1 MGRALASR
9 LAIYH
14 PSGQFNL
21 VNNPFGKDVA
31 NLELFR
37 ALAAHGGF
45 DQVSFLSQASIS
57 DADLRQGLLGDAPG
71 GAALTTA
78 SLLAQGRVAEAGV
91 MLRGTPALADIA
103 WLRRRAVGDRAY
115 SLMGLVHTL
124 APPALRQDMATAAIS
139 PVQAWDALIC
149 TSPSVQEALNRMFD
163 EWADFLGDRFGG
175 TRNPKPRLP
184 LIPLGVDQPA
194 IQARAD
200 RPEVRSQLR
209 QELGLGQDDILVL
222 WLGRLSF
229 FEKAAPQ
236 PMFRAVQEAAQAG
249 GAKVAFAMVGWF
261 PNGDQD
267 RARYQQA
274 AQAYAPGVAVHFLDG
289 NDQGRVG
296 SFWAAS
302 DIFLSLVDNIQE
314 TFGITPVE
322 AMAAGLP
329 VVVSD
334 WDGYR
339 YTVQDGQ
346 QGFLI
351 PTLGGPPASAGIA
364 AAERHVLAMDTY
376 QLYVGAL
383 AQHTAVHV
391 GRAAQAIAALIAS
404 PDLRRRMGEA
414 GRARVRELF
423 DWPVVARQYAAL
435 ADELSAIRLAA
446 PADATRGGLNPVK
459 GDPHRDFAGFASE
472 VQSLETLLNVR
483 PGVTAADLDRALG
496 LELDRFASSWRCS
509 GQECATVLEVLG
521 VAQRPVRDILLAF
534 PIERRRPVQMGLMW
548 MCKLG
553 MLDWLAPAGDESATA

>member
-1 MGRALASR
+1 MASR

-45 DQVSFLSQASIS
+45 DQVSFLSQATIT
-57 DADLRQGLLGDAPG
+57 DADLRKGLLGDAPG
-71 GAALTTA
+71 GAALTTG
-78 SLLAQGRVAEAGV
+78 SLMAQGLVAQSGV
-91 MLRGTPALADIA
+91 MLRGTPALSDIS

-115 SLMGLVHTL
+115 SLIGLVHTL
-124 APPALRQDMATAAIS
+124 APPALRAEMATALTS
-139 PVQAWDALIC
+139 PIQPWDALIC
-149 TSPSVQEALNRMFD
+149 TSPSVQDALHRMFD
-163 EWADFLGDRFGG
+163 EWSGFLADRFGG
-175 TRNPKPRLP
+175 AANPKPYLP

-200 RPEVRSQLR
+200 RPQVRAQLR
-209 QELGLGQDDILVL
+209 EELAVGEDDILVL

-236 PMFRAVQEAAQAG
+236 PMFRAIEEAARTAG
-249 GAKVAFAMVGWF
+249 VKVHFAMVGWF

-267 RARYQQA
+267 RVRYQAA
-274 AQAYAPGVAVHFLDG
+274 AQAYAPSVTVHFLDG

-296 SFWAAS
+296 SFWAGA
-302 DIFLSLVDNIQE
+302 DIFISLVDNIQE

-339 YTVQDGQ
+339 YTVQDGE

-351 PTLGGPPASAGIA
+351 PTLGGPPGGVSVSAT
-364 AAERHVLAMDTY
+364 ERHVLGLDSY
-376 QLYVGAL
+376 QLYVGGL

-391 GRAAQAIAALIAS
+391 GRAADAIAALIAS
-404 PDLRRRMGEA
+404 PELRRKMGAA
-414 GRARVRELF
+414 GRQRVREVF

-435 ADELSAIRLAA
+435 ADELTAIREAS
-446 PADATRGGLNPVK
+446 PPDTTQGRFNPVK
-459 GDPHRDFAGFASE
+459 GDPNRDFGGFPTG
-472 VQSLETLLNVR
+472 VQGLETLLHVR
-483 PGVTAADLDRALG
+483 PGVTTADIDRAMG
-496 LELDRFASSWRCS
+496 LELDRFAGSWRCT
-509 GQECATVLEVLG
+509 GPECAQVLDILG
-521 VAQRPVRDILLAF
+521 PESRSVKDVLLAF
-534 PIERRRPVQMGLMW
+534 PTERRRAVQMGLMW

-553 MLDWLAPAGDESATA
+553 MLDWL

>member
-1 MGRALASR
+1 MGPLASR

-45 DQVSFLSQASIS
+45 DQVTFLSQASIT
-57 DADLRQGLLGDAPG
+57 DADLRKGLLGDAPG
-71 GAALTTA
+71 GAALTTN
-78 SLLAQGRVAEAGV
+78 SLLAQGVVAQSGV
-91 MLRGTPALADIA
+91 MLRGTPALSDIS

-124 APPALRQDMATAAIS
+124 APPALRNDMATAVTS
-139 PVQAWDALIC
+139 PIQPWDALIC
-149 TSPSVQEALNRMFD
+149 TSPSVQDALNQMFD
-163 EWADFLGDRFGG
+163 EWSGFLADRFGG
-175 TRNPKPRLP
+175 AKNPKPYLP

-200 RPEVRSQLR
+200 RPQVRAR
-209 QELGLGQDDILVL
+209 VREELAIGEADILVL

-236 PMFRAVQEAAQAG
+236 PMFRAIEEAAQASG
-249 GAKVAFAMVGWF
+249 VKVHFAMVGWF

-267 RARYQQA
+267 RARYQAA
-274 AQAYAPGVAVHFLDG
+274 AQAYAPSVTVHFLDG

-296 SFWAAS
+296 SFWAGS
-302 DIFLSLVDNIQE
+302 DIFISLVDNIQE

-339 YTVQDGQ
+339 YTVQDGE

-351 PTLGGPPASAGIA
+351 PTLGAAAGGVSVG
-364 AAERHVLAMDTY
+364 AAERHVLGLDSY
-376 QLYVGAL
+376 QLYVGGL

-391 GRAAQAIAALIAS
+391 GRAAAAIAALIAS

-414 GRARVRELF
+414 GRRRVREVF

-435 ADELSAIRLAA
+435 AAELTAIREASPPDVTQGRFN
-446 PADATRGGLNPVK
+446 PAK
-459 GDPHRDFAGFASE
+459 GDPNRDFAGFATD
-472 VQSLETLLNVR
+472 VQSIDTLLRVR
-483 PGVTAADLDRALG
+483 PGVSQADIDRAQG
-496 LELDRFASSWRCS
+496 LDLDRFASNWRCTA
-509 GQECATVLEVLG
+509 QECGAVLTALG
-521 VAQRPVRDILLAF
+521 AETRSVKDILLTF
-534 PIERRRPVQMGLMW
+534 PVERRRAVQMGLMW

-553 MLDWLAPAGDESATA
+553 MLDWL

>member
-1 MGRALASR
+1 VGRALASR

-45 DQVSFLSQASIS
+45 DQVSFLSQANIS
-57 DADLRQGLLGDAPG
+57 DAALRRGLLGEAPG

-91 MLRGTPALADIA
+91 MLRGTPALSDIA

-139 PVQAWDALIC
+139 PIQAWDALIC
-149 TSPSVQEALNRMFD
+149 TSPSVQDALNRMFD
-163 EWADFLGDRFGG
+163 EWAEFLGDRFGG
-175 TRNPKPRLP
+175 AKNPKPRLP
-184 LIPLGVDQPA
+184 LIPLGVDQAA

-200 RPEVRSQLR
+200 RPEVRAQLR
-209 QELGLGQDDILVL
+209 QELGLAEDDILVL

-236 PMFRAVQEAAQAG
+236 PMFRAVQEAAQAA

-274 AQAYAPGVAVHFLDG
+274 AQAYAPDVAVHFLDG

-302 DIFLSLVDNIQE
+302 DIFISLVDNIQE

-351 PTLGGPPASAGIA
+351 PTLGGPSASLGIA
-364 AAERHVLAMDTY
+364 AAERHVLGLESY

-391 GRAAQAIAALIAS
+391 GRAAEAIAALIAS

-414 GRARVRELF
+414 GRQRVREMF

-435 ADELSAIRLAA
+435 ADELTALRLAA
-446 PADATRGGLNPVK
+446 PEDATRGGLNPVK

-472 VQSLETLLNVR
+472 VQTLETLLCVR
-483 PGVTAADLDRALG
+483 PGVTGADIDRAMG

-509 GQECATVLEVLG
+509 AEECAAVLTALG
-521 VAQRPVRDILLAF
+521 TAQRTVKDILLTF
-534 PIERRRPVQMGLMW
+534 PPERRRAVQMGLMW

-553 MLDWLAPAGDESATA
+553 MLDWLAPDERVTA

>member
-1 MGRALASR
+1 MASR

-45 DQVSFLSQASIS
+45 DQVSFLSQANIS
-57 DADLRQGLLGDAPG
+57 GADLRKGLLGDAPG
-71 GAALTTA
+71 GADLTA
-78 SLLAQGRVAEAGV
+78 GSLLAQGAVAQSGTL
-91 MLRGTPALADIA
+91 LRGTPALSDIS

-124 APPALRQDMATAAIS
+124 APPALRADMATAVTS
-139 PVQAWDALIC
+139 PIQPWDALIC
-149 TSPSVQEALNRMFD
+149 TSPSVQDALTRMFED
-163 EWADFLGDRFGG
+163 WSGFLADRFGG
-175 TRNPKPRLP
+175 TRNPRPYLP

-194 IQARAD
+194 IQARAE
-200 RPEVRSQLR
+200 RPEVRARLR
-209 QELGLGQDDILVL
+209 EELAVGETDILVL

-236 PMFRAVQEAAQAG
+236 PMFRAIEEAAQASG
-249 GAKVAFAMVGWF
+249 VKVHFAMVGWF

-267 RARYQQA
+267 RVRYQA
-274 AQAYAPGVAVHFLDG
+274 AAEAYAPSVAVHFLDG

-302 DIFLSLVDNIQE
+302 DIFISLVDNIQE

-339 YTVQDGQ
+339 YTVQDGE

-351 PTLGGPPASAGIA
+351 PTLGGPPGGASVG
-364 AAERHVLAMDTY
+364 AAERHILGLDAY

-391 GRAAQAIAALIAS
+391 GRAAEAIAALIAS

-414 GRARVRELF
+414 GRKRVREVF
-423 DWPVVARQYAAL
+423 DWPVVARQYAGL
-435 ADELSAIRLAA
+435 ADELTAIREAS
-446 PADATRGGLNPVK
+446 PPDATQGRFNPVK
-459 GDPHRDFAGFASE
+459 GDPNRDFAGFPNQ
-472 VQSLETLLNVR
+472 VQDLETLLHVR
-483 PGVTAADLDRALG
+483 SGVTSADVDRAMG
-496 LELDRFASSWRCS
+496 LDLDRFASSWRCT
-509 GQECATVLEVLG
+509 GPECAQVLEILG
-521 VAQRPVRDILLAF
+521 TETRSVREVLLAF
-534 PIERRRPVQMGLMW
+534 PVERRRLVQMGLMW

-553 MLDWLAPAGDESATA
+553 MLDWL

>member
-1 MGRALASR
+1 MASR

-45 DQVSFLSQASIS
+45 DQVSFLSQANIS
-57 DADLRQGLLGDAPG
+57 GADLRKGLLGDAPG
-71 GAALTTA
+71 GATLTTG
-78 SLLAQGRVAEAGV
+78 SLLAQGAVAQSGTL
-91 MLRGTPALADIA
+91 LRGTPALSDIS

-124 APPALRQDMATAAIS
+124 APPALRADMATAVTS
-139 PVQAWDALIC
+139 PIQPWDALIC
-149 TSPSVQEALNRMFD
+149 TSPSVQDALNRMFD
-163 EWADFLGDRFGG
+163 EYSGFLAERFGG
-175 TRNPKPRLP
+175 TENPKPYLP

-200 RPEVRSQLR
+200 RPEVRARLR
-209 QELGLGQDDILVL
+209 EELAIGEADILVL

-236 PMFRAVQEAAQAG
+236 PMFRAIEEAAQASG
-249 GAKVAFAMVGWF
+249 VKVHFAMVGWF

-267 RARYQQA
+267 RVRYQA
-274 AQAYAPGVAVHFLDG
+274 AAEAYAPSVAVHFLDG

-302 DIFLSLVDNIQE
+302 DIFISLVDNIQE

-339 YTVQDGQ
+339 YTVQDGE

-351 PTLGGPPASAGIA
+351 PTLGGPPGGPSVG
-364 AAERHVLAMDTY
+364 AAERHILGLEAY
-376 QLYVGAL
+376 QLYVGGL

-391 GRAAQAIAALIAS
+391 GRAAEAIAALIAS

-414 GRARVRELF
+414 GRKRVREVF
-423 DWPVVARQYAAL
+423 DWPVVARQYAGL
-435 ADELSAIRLAA
+435 AEELAAIREAS
-446 PADATRGGLNPVK
+446 PPDNTQGRFNPVK
-459 GDPHRDFAGFASE
+459 GDPNRDFAGFPNQ
-472 VQSLETLLNVR
+472 VQDLDTLLHVR
-483 PGVTAADLDRALG
+483 SGVTSADVERAMGLD
-496 LELDRFASSWRCS
+496 LDRFAGSWRCS
-509 GQECATVLEVLG
+509 GPECAQVLEILG
-521 VAQRPVRDILLAF
+521 TETRSVRDVLLAF
-534 PIERRRPVQMGLMW
+534 PVELRRLVQMGLMW

-553 MLDWLAPAGDESATA
+553 MLDWL

>member
-1 MGRALASR
+1 MASR

-45 DQVSFLSQASIS
+45 DQVSFLSQANIS
-57 DADLRQGLLGDAPG
+57 GADLRKGLLGDAPG
-71 GAALTTA
+71 GATLTTG
-78 SLLAQGRVAEAGV
+78 SLLAQGAVAQSGTL
-91 MLRGTPALADIA
+91 LRGTPALSDIS

-124 APPALRQDMATAAIS
+124 APPALRADMAMAVTS
-139 PVQAWDALIC
+139 PIQPWDALIC
-149 TSPSVQEALNRMFD
+149 TSPSVQDALNRMFD
-163 EWADFLGDRFGG
+163 DWSGFLADRFGG
-175 TRNPKPRLP
+175 AKNPKPYLP

-200 RPEVRSQLR
+200 RPEVRAKLR
-209 QELGLGQDDILVL
+209 EELAIGEADVLVL

-236 PMFRAVQEAAQAG
+236 PMFRAIEEAAQASG
-249 GAKVAFAMVGWF
+249 VKVHFAMLGWF

-267 RARYQQA
+267 RLRYQA
-274 AQAYAPGVAVHFLDG
+274 AADAYAPSVAVHFLDG

-302 DIFLSLVDNIQE
+302 DIFISLVDNIQE

-351 PTLGGPPASAGIA
+351 PTLGGPPGGASVG
-364 AAERHVLAMDTY
+364 AAERHALGMESY

-391 GRAAQAIAALIAS
+391 GRAAEAIAALIAS

-414 GRARVRELF
+414 GRKRVREMF
-423 DWPVVARQYAAL
+423 DWPVVARQYAGL
-435 ADELSAIRLAA
+435 ADELTAIREAS
-446 PADATRGGLNPVK
+446 PPDATQGRLNPVK
-459 GDPHRDFAGFASE
+459 GDPNRDFAGFPNQ
-472 VQSLETLLNVR
+472 VQDLETLLHVR
-483 PGVTAADLDRALG
+483 PGVTTADVDRAMG
-496 LELDRFASSWRCS
+496 LDLDRFASSWRCT
-509 GQECATVLEVLG
+509 GPECWQVLDILGAQTRSVKEV
-521 VAQRPVRDILLAF
+521 LLAF
-534 PIERRRPVQMGLMW
+534 PVERRRPVQMGLMW

-553 MLDWLAPAGDESATA
+553 MLDWLEGA

>member
-1 MGRALASR
+1 MASR

-45 DQVSFLSQASIS
+45 DQVSFLSQANIS
-57 DADLRQGLLGDAPG
+57 GADLRKGLLGDAPG
-71 GAALTTA
+71 GAALTTG
-78 SLLAQGRVAEAGV
+78 SLLAQGVVAQSGTL
-91 MLRGTPALADIA
+91 LRGTPALSDIS

-124 APPALRQDMATAAIS
+124 APPALRADMATAVTS
-139 PVQAWDALIC
+139 PIQPWDALIC
-149 TSPSVQEALNRMFD
+149 TSLSVQDALNRMFD
-163 EWADFLGDRFGG
+163 EYSGFLAERFGG
-175 TRNPKPRLP
+175 TKNPKPYLP

-200 RPEVRSQLR
+200 RPEVRARLR
-209 QELGLGQDDILVL
+209 EELAIGEADILVL

-236 PMFRAVQEAAQAG
+236 PMFRAIEGAAQASG
-249 GAKVAFAMVGWF
+249 VKVHFAMVGWF

-267 RARYQQA
+267 RVRYQA
-274 AQAYAPGVAVHFLDG
+274 AADAYAPSVAVHFLDG

-302 DIFLSLVDNIQE
+302 DIFISLVDNIQE

-339 YTVQDGQ
+339 FTVQDGE

-351 PTLGGPPASAGIA
+351 PTLGGPPGGPSVG
-364 AAERHVLAMDTY
+364 AAERHILGLDAY

-391 GRAAQAIAALIAS
+391 GRAAEAIAALIAS
-404 PDLRRRMGEA
+404 CDLRRRMGEA
-414 GRARVRELF
+414 GRKRVREVF
-423 DWPVVARQYAAL
+423 DWPVVARQYAGL
-435 ADELSAIRLAA
+435 ADELTAIREAS
-446 PADATRGGLNPVK
+446 PTDSTKGRFNPVK
-459 GDPHRDFAGFASE
+459 GDPNSDFAGFPNQ
-472 VQSLETLLNVR
+472 VQGLETLLHVR
-483 PGVTAADLDRALG
+483 SGVTSADVDRAMG
-496 LELDRFASSWRCS
+496 LDLDRFASSWRCT
-509 GQECATVLEVLG
+509 GPECAQVLEILG
-521 VAQRPVRDILLAF
+521 TETRSVRDVLLAF
-534 PIERRRPVQMGLMW
+534 PVERRRLVQMGLMW

-553 MLDWLAPAGDESATA
+553 MLDWL

>member
-1 MGRALASR
+1 MASR

-45 DQVSFLSQASIS
+45 DQVSFLSQANIS
-57 DADLRQGLLGDAPG
+57 GADLRKGLLGDAPG
-71 GAALTTA
+71 GADLTA
-78 SLLAQGRVAEAGV
+78 GSLLAQGAVAQSGTL
-91 MLRGTPALADIA
+91 LRGTPALSDIS

-124 APPALRQDMATAAIS
+124 APPALRADMATAVTS
-139 PVQAWDALIC
+139 PIQPWDALIC
-149 TSPSVQEALNRMFD
+149 TSPSVQDALTRMFD
-163 EWADFLGDRFGG
+163 EWSGFLADRFGG
-175 TRNPKPRLP
+175 TRNPKPHLP

-194 IQARAD
+194 IQARAE
-200 RPEVRSQLR
+200 RPEVRARLR
-209 QELGLGQDDILVL
+209 EELAVGEADILVL

-236 PMFRAVQEAAQAG
+236 PMFRAIEEAALASG
-249 GAKVAFAMVGWF
+249 VKVHFAMVGWF

-267 RARYQQA
+267 RLRYQA
-274 AQAYAPGVAVHFLDG
+274 AAEAYAPSVAVHFLDG
-289 NDQGRVG
+289 NDQGRLG

-302 DIFLSLVDNIQE
+302 DIFISLVDNIQE

-339 YTVQDGQ
+339 YTVQDGE

-351 PTLGGPPASAGIA
+351 PTLGGPPGGPSVG
-364 AAERHVLAMDTY
+364 AAERHILGLDAY

-414 GRARVRELF
+414 GRKRVREMF
-423 DWPVVARQYAAL
+423 DWPVVARQYAGL
-435 ADELSAIRLAA
+435 ADDLAAIREAS
-446 PADATRGGLNPVK
+446 PPDHTQGRFNPVK
-459 GDPHRDFAGFASE
+459 GDPNRDFAGFPSQ
-472 VQSLETLLNVR
+472 VQDLETLLHVR
-483 PGVTAADLDRALG
+483 SGVTAADVDRAMG
-496 LELDRFASSWRCS
+496 LDLDRFAGSWRCTAP
-509 GQECATVLEVLG
+509 ECAQVLEILG
-521 VAQRPVRDILLAF
+521 TETRSVRDVLLAF

-553 MLDWLAPAGDESATA
+553 MLDWL

>member
-1 MGRALASR
+1 MASR

-57 DADLRQGLLGDAPG
+57 DADLRKGLLGDAPG
-71 GAALTTA
+71 GAALTTG
-78 SLLAQGRVAEAGV
+78 SLLAQGAVAQSGTL
-91 MLRGTPALADIA
+91 LRGTPALSDIS

-124 APPALRQDMATAAIS
+124 APPALRADMATAVTS
-139 PVQAWDALIC
+139 PIQPWDALIC
-149 TSPSVQEALNRMFD
+149 TSPSVQDALNRMFD
-163 EWADFLGDRFGG
+163 DWSGFLADRFGG
-175 TRNPKPRLP
+175 TKAPKPYLP

-200 RPEVRSQLR
+200 RPEVRARLR
-209 QELGLGQDDILVL
+209 EELAIGEADILVL

-236 PMFRAVQEAAQAG
+236 PMFRAIEEAAQASG
-249 GAKVAFAMVGWF
+249 VKVHFAMVGWF

-267 RARYQQA
+267 RIRYQA
-274 AQAYAPGVAVHFLDG
+274 AADAYAPSVAVHFLDG

-302 DIFLSLVDNIQE
+302 DIFISLVDNIQE

-339 YTVQDGQ
+339 YTVQDGE

-351 PTLGGPPASAGIA
+351 PTLGGPPDGASVG
-364 AAERHVLAMDTY
+364 AAERHVLGLDAY

-391 GRAAQAIAALIAS
+391 GRAAEAIAALIAS

-414 GRARVRELF
+414 GRKRVRELF
-423 DWPVVARQYAAL
+423 DWPVVARQYADL
-435 ADELSAIRLAA
+435 ADELTAIREASS
-446 PADATRGGLNPVK
+446 PDSTQGRFNPVK
-459 GDPHRDFAGFASE
+459 GDPNRDFAGFPSQ
-472 VQSLETLLNVR
+472 VQDLETLLHVR
-483 PGVTAADLDRALG
+483 PGVTAADVDRAMG
-496 LELDRFASSWRCS
+496 LDLDRFASSWRCT
-509 GQECATVLEVLG
+509 GPECAQVMHVLG
-521 VAQRPVRDILLAF
+521 AQTRSVKEVLLAF
-534 PIERRRPVQMGLMW
+534 PVARRRSVQMGLMW

-553 MLDWLAPAGDESATA
+553 MLDWL

>member
-1 MGRALASR
+1 LASR

-45 DQVSFLSQASIS
+45 DQVSFLSQATIT
-57 DADLRQGLLGDAPG
+57 DADLRKGLLGDAPG
-71 GAALTTA
+71 GAALTTG
-78 SLLAQGRVAEAGV
+78 SLMAQGLVAQSGV
-91 MLRGTPALADIA
+91 MLRGTPALSDIS

-124 APPALRQDMATAAIS
+124 APPALRAEMATALTS
-139 PVQAWDALIC
+139 PIQPWDALIC
-149 TSPSVQEALNRMFD
+149 TSPSVQDALHRMFD
-163 EWADFLGDRFGG
+163 EWSGFLADRFGG
-175 TRNPKPRLP
+175 AANPKPYLP

-200 RPEVRSQLR
+200 RPQVRAQLR
-209 QELGLGQDDILVL
+209 EELAVGEDDILVL

-236 PMFRAVQEAAQAG
+236 PMFRAIEEAARTAG
-249 GAKVAFAMVGWF
+249 VKVHFAMVGWF

-267 RARYQQA
+267 RVRYQAA
-274 AQAYAPGVAVHFLDG
+274 AQAYAPSVTVHFLDG

-296 SFWAAS
+296 SFWAGS
-302 DIFLSLVDNIQE
+302 DIFISLVDNIQE

-339 YTVQDGQ
+339 YTVQDGE

-351 PTLGGPPASAGIA
+351 PTLGGPPGGVSVA
-364 AAERHVLAMDTY
+364 AAERHVLGLDSY
-376 QLYVGAL
+376 QLYVGGL

-391 GRAAQAIAALIAS
+391 GRAAGGHRRPDRLAGPAPQDGGGGPPARARGVRLARGGPPVRRPGRRTDRDPRGLAAGHHPGPVQSGEGRSEPRLRGLPHRGPGPGDPAPRPS
-404 PDLRRRMGEA
+404 GRHDGRYRPRHGAGAGPLRR
-414 GRARVRELF
+414 
-423 DWPVVARQYAAL
+423 VVALHRAGMRAGARHPGGREPL
-435 ADELSAIRLAA
+435 GEGR
-446 PADATRGGLNPVK
+446 PAGL
-459 GDPHRDFAGFASE
+459 PHRAPPRGSDGPDVDVQARHAGLAIG
-472 VQSLETLLNVR
+472 
-483 PGVTAADLDRALG
+483 PG
-496 LELDRFASSWRCS
+496 
-509 GQECATVLEVLG
+509 
-521 VAQRPVRDILLAF
+521 P
-534 PIERRRPVQMGLMW
+534 
-548 MCKLG
+548 
-553 MLDWLAPAGDESATA
+553 

>member
-1 MGRALASR
+1 MASR

-45 DQVSFLSQASIS
+45 DQVSFLSQATLS
-57 DADLRQGLLGDAPG
+57 DADLRKGLLGDAPG
-71 GAALTTA
+71 GAALTTG
-78 SLLAQGRVAEAGV
+78 SLLAQGAVAQSGV
-91 MLRGTPALADIA
+91 MLRGTPSLSDIS

-124 APPALRQDMATAAIS
+124 APPALRAEMATALTS
-139 PVQAWDALIC
+139 PIQPWDALIC
-149 TSPSVQEALNRMFD
+149 TSPAVQDALHRMFD
-163 EWADFLGDRFGG
+163 EYSGFLADRFGG
-175 TRNPKPRLP
+175 AGNPKPYLP
-184 LIPLGVDQPA
+184 LIPLGVDQPVIA
-194 IQARAD
+194 ARAD
-200 RPEVRSQLR
+200 RPQVRAQVR
-209 QELGLGQDDILVL
+209 EELAIGQDDILVL

-236 PMFRAVQEAAQAG
+236 PMFRAIQEAAQASG
-249 GAKVAFAMVGWF
+249 VKVHFAMVGWF

-267 RARYQQA
+267 RARYQAA
-274 AQAYAPGVAVHFLDG
+274 AQAYAPSVAVHFLDG

-302 DIFLSLVDNIQE
+302 DIFISLVDNIQE

-329 VVVSD
+329 VVISD

-339 YTVQDGQ
+339 YTVQDGE

-351 PTLGGPPASAGIA
+351 PTLGGPPGGVSVA
-364 AAERHVLAMDTY
+364 AAERHVLGLDSY

-391 GRAAQAIAALIAS
+391 GRAAEAIAALIAS
-404 PDLRRRMGEA
+404 PDLRRRMGAA
-414 GRARVRELF
+414 GRQRVREVF

-435 ADELSAIRLAA
+435 ADELTAIREAS
-446 PADATRGGLNPVK
+446 PPDSTQGRFNPVK
-459 GDPHRDFAGFASE
+459 GDPNRDFGGFPTD
-472 VQSLETLLNVR
+472 VQNLETLLHVR
-483 PGVTAADLDRALG
+483 PGVTAADIDRAMG
-496 LELDRFASSWRCS
+496 LELDRFAGSWRCT
-509 GQECATVLEVLG
+509 GPECVQVLDILG
-521 VAQRPVRDILLAF
+521 AESRSVKAVLLAF
-534 PIERRRPVQMGLMW
+534 PTERRRPVQMGLMW

-553 MLDWLAPAGDESATA
+553 MLDWLPSEAS

>member
-1 MGRALASR
+1 MASR

-45 DQVSFLSQASIS
+45 DQVTFLSQASIS

-71 GAALTTA
+71 GAALTTN
-78 SLLAQGRVAEAGV
+78 SLLAQGVVARSGV
-91 MLRGTPALADIA
+91 MLRGTPGLSDIS

-124 APPALRQDMATAAIS
+124 APPALRSDMATAAIS
-139 PVQAWDALIC
+139 PIQPWDALIC

-163 EWADFLGDRFGG
+163 EWSGFLADRFGG
-175 TRNPKPRLP
+175 TRNPKPYLP

-194 IQARAD
+194 LQARAD
-200 RPEVRSQLR
+200 RPEVRARLR
-209 QELGLGQDDILVL
+209 EELAVGEDDILVL

-236 PMFRAVQEAAQAG
+236 PMFRAIEEAAQAA
-249 GAKVAFAMVGWF
+249 GARVHFAMLGWF

-267 RARYQQA
+267 RARYQA
-274 AQAYAPGVAVHFLDG
+274 AARAYAPSVAVHFLDG
-289 NDQGRVG
+289 NDQDRVG

-302 DIFLSLVDNIQE
+302 DIFISLVDNIQE

-339 YTVQDGQ
+339 YTVRDGE
-346 QGFLI
+346 QGFLV
-351 PTLGGPPASAGIA
+351 PTLGGPQGGIPVG
-364 AAERHVLAMDTY
+364 AAERHILGLDSY
-376 QLYVGAL
+376 QLYVGGL

-391 GRAAQAIAALIAS
+391 GRAAEAICALVAS

-414 GRARVRELF
+414 GRKRVREVF

-435 ADELSAIRLAA
+435 ADELTAIREASA
-446 PADATRGGLNPVK
+446 PDATQGRFNPVK
-459 GDPHRDFAGFASE
+459 GDPNRDFAGFPSQ
-472 VQSLETLLNVR
+472 VQDLDTLLRVR
-483 PGVTAADLDRALG
+483 LGVGPADIDRAQG
-496 LELDRFASSWRCS
+496 VELDRFAGAWRCTP
-509 GQECATVLEVLG
+509 QECGTVLAVLG
-521 VAQRPVRDILLAF
+521 AATLPVRDILLSF
-534 PIERRRPVQMGLMW
+534 PAERRRPVQMGLMW

-553 MLDWLAPAGDESATA
+553 MLDWL